1 MRIALFGCLVHFRT
15 ARIAKSDSSRHLI
28 EGLSGRIISRPSNDL
43 ELAVILYDDQMR
55 MSAGYDQAD
64 KRRLQIRVFNI
75 VCRDMTFNMMHAHK
89 WFFRRK
95 GNGFRLSH
103 TN

>member
-1 MRIALFGCLVHFRT
+1 
-15 ARIAKSDSSRHLI
+15 
-28 EGLSGRIISRPSNDL
+28 
-43 ELAVILYDDQMR
+43 MR

-75 VCRDMTFNMMHAHK
+75 VCRDMTFNMMHTHK